1 MPYAVGYM
9 SGGRE
14 YDILSL
20 CTIINLRFEFE
31 RGDCLSP
38 VVTPA
43 EKSWENRAASGGD
56 GL

>member
-1 MPYAVGYM
+1 MMVNHEVG
-9 SGGRE
+9 
-14 YDILSL
+14 L

-43 EKSWENRAASGGD
+43 EKLWENRAASGGD